1 MVETRK
7 IRIPS
12 VSYLEMKIV
21 EMGKI
26 VNPTQEDIIL
36 IAQYKKLLAQRR
48 NNKSSKV

>member
-12 VSYLEMKIV
+12 VSYLEMKIA

-26 VNPTQEDIIL
+26 VNPTEEEVVL

-48 NNKSSKV
+48 NKKSTKE